1 MTSAKAPP
9 RKLPLLPVLLT
20 AYASTVVYAI
30 LPWTAVPDT
39 VTAGAVGVGVG
50 VLVGVRVGVLVGV
63 RVGVR
68 VGVLVGALVGV
79 AVGVKAAPATPA
91 QTRNTTTRIGRKTDF
106 LKRALLLLC
115 AVQKSRAL
123 KGHRSQTQAS

>member
-30 LPWTAVPDT
+30 LPWTAVPDR

-50 VLVGVRVGVLVGV
+50 VLVGVRVGVL
-63 RVGVR
+63 VGVR

-106 LKRALLLLC
+106 LKRSLLLLC
-115 AVQKSRAL
+115 PVRKSRAL
-123 KGHRSQTQAS
+123 KVHRSQTQAS